1 MLRASDRPRRRS
13 CALTRPGSRPVW
25 RWISAPLT
33 ASGRPSNGGG
43 SWTIPGGSASGL
55 LRLKLCWVWPA
66 VGWLPMN
73 CTSPPWLWIQNAVA
87 AAMEV
92 CFCKHCCNGH
102 DSSMPCT
109 PLSRWPATTLPLWRF
124 TPKLV
129 SAPQAPV
136 PGTTPMVAM
145 PSFSGV
151 ASHHRRHQ
159 RRRLEVVRFP
169 VPGRQKK
176 R

>member
-1 MLRASDRPRRRS
+1 MLRASDRPRRS
-13 CALTRPGSRPVW
+13 CVWIRPGCRPVW
-25 RWISAPLT
+25 RWISAPLMDC
-33 ASGRPSNGGG
+33 GQPSNGGG

-66 VGWLPMN
+66 VGWWPMN
-73 CTSPPWLWIQNAVA
+73 CTSPRWRWIRHSAA
-87 AAMEV
+87 AAMVV

-109 PLSRWPATTLPLWRF
+109 PLSRWPATTLQLWRS
-124 TPKLV
+124 TPELA

-136 PGTTPMVAM
+136 PGTTPMDAT

-151 ASHHRRHQ
+151 ASRHRHPHRRWI
-159 RRRLEVVRFP
+159 EVVRFP
-169 VPGRQKK
+169 VPGRQKM